1 MPSIDLKAIR
11 EHLKYNLV
19 EFAEMICIPAA
30 TLSGMERGSLQ
41 PRRKVVDNIIARF
54 PEIDVE
60 QFTKQKKGPA
70 NPNSSTG
77 IETVLEM
84 YRVKDKELSES
95 KEEIANLLREIIDL
109 KDQLLLYQRHS
120 KSDSNAASKLLVH
133 N

>member
-1 MPSIDLKAIR
+1 
-11 EHLKYNLV
+11 
-19 EFAEMICIPAA
+19 
-30 TLSGMERGSLQ
+30 
-41 PRRKVVDNIIARF
+41 VVDNIIARF

-60 QFTKQKKGPA
+60 QFTKQKKGTA
-70 NPNSSTG
+70 QPNSNSAV
-77 IETVLEM
+77 ETVLEM
-84 YRVKDKELSES
+84 YRTKDKELSES

>member
-1 MPSIDLKAIR
+1 MPSIDIKAIR

-19 EFAEMICIPAA
+19 EFAELICIPAA

-41 PRRKVVDNIIARF
+41 PRRKVIDNIIARF

-60 QFTKQKKGPA
+60 QFSKQKKGTA
-70 NPNSSTG
+70 NSNSAV
-77 IETVLEM
+77 ETILEM
-84 YRVKDKELSES
+84 YRAKDKELSES
-95 KEEIANLLREIIDL
+95 KEEIASLLREIITL

-120 KSDSNAASKLLVH
+120 KSDSNAASKLLVQ